1 MCTVSQLSYESK
13 VSGES
18 DLLPVSASVLG
29 PVGSDLALIELVKG
43 AFEKA
48 KWPTS
53 IKVGKTAFPV

>member
-1 MCTVSQLSYESK
+1 M
-13 VSGES
+13 SGES

-53 IKVGKTAFPV
+53 IKAGKTAFPA